1 MSLLV
6 LDIIIIVTKKEANLY
21 SKNKSLMNLV
31 NLFDAYNA
39 LDIKKTIDI
48 WTKTV
53 LPSEKDKFIQENK
66 DDIIYNIIL

>member
-39 LDIKKTIDI
+39 LNIKK
-48 WTKTV
+48 
-53 LPSEKDKFIQENK
+53 L
-66 DDIIYNIIL
+66 